1 MTGINPLD
9 LKIHINGMKSKAEV
23 LKQEA
28 QEKLAEADAIKEEA
42 HSLEN
47 AFADCLRSISKDKS

>member
-9 LKIHINGMKSKAEV
+9 LKIHINDMKSKAKV
-23 LKQEA
+23 MKQEA
-28 QEKLAEADAIKEEA
+28 LEKLEISKAIELEA
-42 HSLEN
+42 HTLEN